1 MHPLVLRF
9 LGKKIQTHNVFQFD
23 VFTQSD
29 RNTDEESICLK
40 ERRRRALLSE
50 SARAN
55 TTDSVGIVRVAAD
68 DVVVRR
74 LYTVWKNTV
83 SLNQGFYLLKAC
95 KKQQDLNLD
104 HVCVFRPYHKI
115 HWTFVL
121 EFTRWPYF
129 FTHSTSNLESD
140 LVKFPR
146 VPYINNNTIA
156 AAQN

>member
-9 LGKKIQTHNVFQFD
+9 LGKKIQMHNVFQFD

-40 ERRRRALLSE
+40 ERRRALLSE

-83 SLNQGFYLLKAC
+83 SLNQGFYLLKVC

-121 EFTRWPYF
+121 EFTRWPYVL
-129 FTHSTSNLESD
+129 TRSTSNLGSD

>member
-1 MHPLVLRF
+1 MHPLLLRF
-9 LGKKIQTHNVFQFD
+9 LGKEIQMHNVFQFD

-40 ERRRRALLSE
+40 ERRRALLSE

-83 SLNQGFYLLKAC
+83 SLN
-95 KKQQDLNLD
+95 
-104 HVCVFRPYHKI
+104 
-115 HWTFVL
+115 
-121 EFTRWPYF
+121 
-129 FTHSTSNLESD
+129 
-140 LVKFPR
+140 
-146 VPYINNNTIA
+146 
-156 AAQN
+156 